1 MINLAR
7 FWAEVERVF
16 LKLSHLSVPPM
27 TSDWPDN
34 MHFCGL
40 FGACALHFIVWTV
53 MFSVKEK
60 KVLLYIIMAFCATD
74 LIADIL
80 YSLDF

>member
-1 MINLAR
+1 
-7 FWAEVERVF
+7 
-16 LKLSHLSVPPM
+16 
-27 TSDWPDN
+27 

-53 MFSVKEK
+53 LFNVKEEK
-60 KVLLYIIMAFCATD
+60 KVLLYIIMVFCATD

-80 YSLDF
+80 YSLDFLVAVNDVQICVYNIDNCIICL